1 MSFAYQRFN
10 TYFEGE
16 TATNN
21 DDRLSR
27 KSSTGQKASQQQRP
41 VRQPSKQGKE
51 PSGSNSQQQQ
61 QHQDDTMG
69 QLKRT
74 FAGIFGEVQ

>member
-1 MSFAYQRFN
+1 MNFAYKRFY
-10 TYFEGE
+10 TDFEGE
-16 TATNN
+16 TAVNS
-21 DDRLSR
+21 DDKLNR
-27 KSSTGQKASQQQRP
+27 KNSDGQKASQLLRS

-51 PSGSNSQQQQ
+51 PSGSNLQQQ

>member
-1 MSFAYQRFN
+1 MLN

-16 TATNN
+16 AAMNG
-21 DDRLSR
+21 DDKLGR
-27 KSSTGQKASQQQRP
+27 KSSTGQKATQAQRP
-41 VRQPSKQGKE
+41 IRQPSKQEKE
-51 PSGSNSQQQQ
+51 SPGSSSQQP